1 MRTHQARCSATT
13 RDVYDFVDLTDQVQ
27 SALDESGIADGQVT
41 VFVPEAS
48 CAILVNER
56 ETGLLEDIKR
66 TIGRLES
73 NGSEVRAGL
82 VGTTS
87 VVLPAVDGRI
97 RLGTWQRVL
106 LLELENASARSVV
119 VQIVGE

>member
-13 RDVYDFVDLTDQVQ
+13 KEVYDFVDLTEQVQ
-27 SALDESGIADGQVT
+27 SALDESGISDGQVT

-56 ETGLLEDIKR
+56 ERGLLEDIKR
-66 TIGRLES
+66 MIGRLDS
-73 NGSEVRAGL
+73 NGSGVRAGL

-87 VVLPAVDGRI
+87 VVLPAVEGRI

-106 LLELENASARSVV
+106 LLELESASSRSVV

>member
-1 MRTHQARCSATT
+1 MRTHQARCSART
-13 RDVYDFVDLTDQVQ
+13 RDVLDFVDLTDQVQ
-27 SALDESGIADGQVT
+27 TALDQSGITDGQVT

-56 ETGLLEDIKR
+56 ESGLLEDIRR
-66 TIGRLES
+66 TIGRLDS
-73 NGSEVRAGL
+73 NGSGVRSGI

-87 VVLPAVDGRI
+87 VVLPAVEGRI

-106 LLELENASARSVV
+106 LLELESASSRSIVI
-119 VQIVGE
+119 QIVGE

>member
-13 RDVYDFVDLTDQVQ
+13 RDLLDFVDLTEQVQ
-27 SALDESGIADGQVT
+27 SALDESGITDGQVT
-41 VFVPEAS
+41 VFVPDAS

-56 ETGLLEDIKR
+56 ESGLLEDIKR

-73 NGSEVRAGL
+73 NGGGVRAGI
-82 VGTTS
+82 VGSTS

-106 LLELENASARSVV
+106 LLELESASSRSVV